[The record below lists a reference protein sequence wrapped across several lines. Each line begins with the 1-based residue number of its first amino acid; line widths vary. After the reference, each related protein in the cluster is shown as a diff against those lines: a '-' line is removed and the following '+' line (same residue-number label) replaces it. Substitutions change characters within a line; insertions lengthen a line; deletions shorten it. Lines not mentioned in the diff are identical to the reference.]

1 MDDLKK
7 GLCNRINQRINV
19 RGYCVVYDHE
29 LGHIWPPEAA
39 LREKQIQLIERFAE
53 QNGLAVTIRD
63 TGINAT
69 FKKKAA
75 PHASEAG
82 FKNAARF
89 QVANAGFV
97 QQDSR
102 KITSFRRPHFQR
114 TRLTLASERRRSV
127 EKGHLSYQL
136 LLRLS
141 GDCISARKIKLSR
154 CSIREP

>member
-7 GLCNRINQRINV
+7 GLCNRINQRIDV

-69 FKKKAA
+69 FKKKAT
-75 PHASEAG
+75 PHE
-82 FKNAARF
+82 
-89 QVANAGFV
+89 QVKPDLKTLPDSKSRMQVSA

-102 KITSFRRPHFQR
+102 KITSFRRPDFH
-114 TRLTLASERRRSV
+114 AHV
-127 EKGHLSYQL
+127 
-136 LLRLS
+136 
-141 GDCISARKIKLSR
+141 
-154 CSIREP
+154 